1 MVVSDFV
8 EREARRLC
16 FAHSGWKP
24 DTLVAD
30 VPALPIGP
38 FGRPVLQHARQVPA
52 WHLYVPL
59 VRSVLEGVKE
69 PTGAM
74 IIAGCAQLAVGGSL
88 REISGDWIDAALDG
102 SEVDAALNA
111 PQEPCLPNPGGIIP
125 YTVERGESV
134 GEAANRAL
142 KAAMEAKS

>member
-8 EREARRLC
+8 EREARKLC

-69 PTGAM
+69 PTADMVSAAFCPYGTAIM
-74 IIAGCAQLAVGGSL
+74 SSGVETLRAV
-88 REISGDWIDAALDG
+88 
-102 SEVDAALNA
+102 VDAALNA
-111 PQEPCLPNPGGIIP
+111 PQEPSLPNPGDIIL

-142 KAAMEAKS
+142 KAAMEAKSG

>member
-8 EREARRLC
+8 EREARKLC
-16 FAHSGWKP
+16 LKHGGWAP
-24 DTLVAD
+24 DTMVASN
-30 VPALPIGP
+30 ALPVGP
-38 FGRPVLQHARQVPA
+38 FGKLVLDFAQQMPA

-69 PTGAM
+69 PTADMVSAAFCPYGTAIM
-74 IIAGCAQLAVGGSL
+74 SSGVETLRAV
-88 REISGDWIDAALDG
+88 
-102 SEVDAALNA
+102 VDAALNA
-111 PQEPCLPNPGGIIP
+111 PQEPSLPNPGGIIP

-142 KAAMEAKS
+142 KAAMEAKSG

>member
-8 EREARRLC
+8 EREARKLC
-16 FAHSGWKP
+16 LKHGGWAP
-24 DTLVAD
+24 DTMVASN
-30 VPALPIGP
+30 ALPVGP
-38 FGRPVLQHARQVPA
+38 FGKLVLDFAQQMPA

-69 PTGAM
+69 PTADMVSAAFCPYGTAIM
-74 IIAGCAQLAVGGSL
+74 SSGVETLRAV
-88 REISGDWIDAALDG
+88 
-102 SEVDAALNA
+102 VDAALNA
-111 PQEPCLPNPGGIIP
+111 PQEPSLPNPGGIIP

>member
-8 EREARRLC
+8 EREARKLC
-16 FAHSGWKP
+16 LKHGGWAP
-24 DTLVAD
+24 DTMVASN
-30 VPALPIGP
+30 ALPVGP
-38 FGRPVLQHARQVPA
+38 FGKLVLDFAQQMPA